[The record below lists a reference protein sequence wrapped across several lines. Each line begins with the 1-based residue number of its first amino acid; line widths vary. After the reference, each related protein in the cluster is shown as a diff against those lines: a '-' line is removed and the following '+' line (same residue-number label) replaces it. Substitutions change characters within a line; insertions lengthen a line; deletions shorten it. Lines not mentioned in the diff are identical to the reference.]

1 MEGLKR
7 LFEPRSIAL
16 VGVSKDPSKMSHWL
30 IRNVARAKFPGPVY
44 PISPSGGEVLG
55 YRTYPSLSSLPEP
68 VDLVLVSVA
77 SKAVRDVVDEASRNG
92 AGSAVIL
99 SSGFGEIREEGGKEL
114 EGEILGIAR
123 KGNMRIMGPNCLGI
137 YNAHRN
143 LNGTYFAVDPLYK
156 GRISIVSQ
164 SGAYGGVLVNE
175 MNARGVGLGK
185 LASIGNQ
192 MDVRHQDVIDYLC
205 EDPDTDVIGVFV
217 EGIKDGVGFLSVV
230 KRVSKVK
237 PIVIFKGGR
246 TNVGLRAAAS
256 HTGSLAGDFAVA
268 KAAFAQAGALVAHT
282 TEDFFDYL
290 FALAHNHHRLPKD
303 EKLAV
308 VTISGGPCVTASD
321 YCEELGLVVPEL
333 REATRSEIRK
343 YVPFFAADSNPV
355 DMTVGTLPEN
365 LGPCVDAVLS
375 DPQISGAISIN
386 WGWDVPEFARA
397 FVDAS
402 LKHGKPVLAFASENP
417 TVQEIF
423 KANGVVNFPAPERA
437 VRGYQGLVEYRRIR
451 ERQEDRRSFNTS
463 PSERLGGLPA
473 GGAVD
478 EYTSKEILREY
489 GIPTCREAVAGT
501 MDDLAE
507 KAREIGYPV
516 VLKALSQDLL
526 HKTEKGALV
535 LDIRG
540 RSKLLEA
547 ARELR
552 RRLGDG
558 IRFLVQEYVP
568 AGVEVIIGMKKD
580 RTFGFGPVMAFGL
593 GGVFT
598 EVMKDVALRVCPL
611 SWNDAMGMIRE
622 IKGYPILR
630 GYRGGPCVDEEALA
644 EVIVRA
650 SELAVLNPRVV
661 EMDINPLILGKGG
674 IKAVDA
680 LLVLDGD
687 DGGGSTRGVQGP

>member
-1 MEGLKR
+1 MDMEGIKR

-16 VGVSKDPSKMSHWL
+16 VGVSKDPNKMSHWL

-77 SKAVRDVVDEASRNG
+77 SKAVRDVIDEASCNG
-92 AGSAVIL
+92 ASSAVIL
-99 SSGFGEIREEGGKEL
+99 SSGFGETRDEAGKGLEE
-114 EGEILGIAR
+114 EILGIAR
-123 KGNMRIMGPNCLGI
+123 KGNMRVMGPNCLGI

-143 LNGTYFAVDPLYK
+143 LNGTYFAVDPIHK

-175 MNARGVGLGK
+175 MNQRGIGLGK

-192 MDVRHQDVIDYLC
+192 MDVRHQDVMEYLC

-217 EGIKDGVGFLSVV
+217 EGIKDGAGFLSVV
-230 KRVSKVK
+230 KRVSRVK

-268 KAAFAQAGALVAHT
+268 KAAFSQAGALVAHT

-308 VTISGGPCVTASD
+308 ITISGGPCVTASD

-375 DPQISGAISIN
+375 DPEISGAISIN
-386 WGWDVPEFARA
+386 WGWDVPEFAKA

-402 LKHGKPVLAFASENP
+402 VNHGKPVVAFASENP

-423 KANGVVNFPAPERA
+423 RTGGVVNFPAPERA
-437 VRGYQGLVEYRRIR
+437 VRGYRGLVEYKRIR
-451 ERQEDRRSFNTS
+451 ERHDASRSFNRS
-463 PSERLGGLPA
+463 PSEIVTRHQGK
-473 GGAVD
+473 GALD
-478 EYTSKEILREY
+478 EHLSKEILKEY
-489 GIPTCREAVAGT
+489 GVPTCAEVVAGSLE
-501 MDDLAE
+501 DLAE

-516 VLKALSQDLL
+516 VLKAFSAGLL
-526 HKTEKGALV
+526 HKTEKGAVV
-535 LDIRG
+535 LNIPG
-540 RSKLLEA
+540 RSRLLTA

-552 RRLGDG
+552 RHLGRSIG
-558 IRFLVQEYVP
+558 FLVQESVP
-568 AGVEVIIGMKKD
+568 AGGEVIVGMKRD

-598 EVMKDVALRVCPL
+598 EVLKDVALRVCPL
-611 SWNDAMGMIRE
+611 SWSDALGMIRE
-622 IKGYPILR
+622 IKGYAILK
-630 GYRGGPCVDEEALA
+630 GYRGGPPVDEEALA

-650 SELAVLNPRVV
+650 SELAMLNPRIV
-661 EMDINPLILGKGG
+661 EMDINPLILNGKD

-680 LLVLDGD
+680 LIVLDGAA
-687 DGGGSTRGVQGP
+687 Q

>member
-1 MEGLKR
+1 MEGIRR
-7 LFEPRSIAL
+7 LFEPRSVAL

-30 IRNVARAKFPGPVY
+30 IRNVARANFQGPVY
-44 PISPSGGEVLG
+44 PISPSGGEILG
-55 YRTYPSLSSLPEP
+55 YKTYPSLSALPGQ

-77 SKAVRDVVDEASRNG
+77 SKAVKDVIVEASCNG
-92 AGSAVIL
+92 AASAVIL
-99 SSGFGEIREEGGKEL
+99 SSGFGEIRDEAGKEL
-114 EGEILGIAR
+114 QEEILGIAR
-123 KGNMRIMGPNCLGI
+123 KGGMRIMGPNCLGI

-143 LNGTYFAVDPLYK
+143 LNGTYFAVDPIHK

-175 MNARGVGLGK
+175 MNRRGIGLGK

-192 MDVRHQDVIDYLC
+192 MDVCHQDVIEYLC

-217 EGIKDGVGFLSVV
+217 EGIKDGAGFLSVV

-303 EKLAV
+303 EKLALI
-308 VTISGGPCVTASD
+308 TISGGPCVTASD

-333 REATRSEIRK
+333 RETTRSHIRK

-375 DPQISGAISIN
+375 DPEISGAISIN
-386 WGWDVPEFARA
+386 WGWDVPEFAKA

-402 LKHGKPVLAFASENP
+402 VKHGKPVLAFASENP
-417 TVQEIF
+417 SVQEIF
-423 KANGVVNFPAPERA
+423 RTGGVVNFPAPERA
-437 VRGYQGLVEYRRIR
+437 VRGYRGLVDYKRIR
-451 ERQEDRRSFNTS
+451 ERDGASRAFNCHS
-463 PSERLGGLPA
+463 SEIVEKHKGK
-473 GGAVD
+473 AVLD
-478 EYTSKEILREY
+478 EHLSKEVLRQY
-489 GIPTCREAVAGT
+489 GVPTCKEAVAESLEE
-501 MDDLAE
+501 LAE
-507 KAREIGYPV
+507 KAGEIGYPV
-516 VLKALSQDLL
+516 VLKAFSADLL
-526 HKTEKGALV
+526 HKTEKGAVV
-535 LDIRG
+535 LNIPG
-540 RSKLLEA
+540 RSRLLTA
-547 ARELR
+547 ARGLR
-552 RRLGDG
+552 RRLGRSVG
-558 IRFLVQEYVP
+558 FLVQEWVP
-568 AGVEVIIGMKKD
+568 AGVEVIVGMKRD
-580 RTFGFGPVMAFGL
+580 RIFGFGPVMAFGL

-598 EVMKDVALRVCPL
+598 EVLKDVALRVCPL
-611 SWNDAMGMIRE
+611 SWSDALGMIRE
-622 IKGYPILR
+622 IRGYPILK
-630 GYRGGPCVDEEALA
+630 GYRGSPPADEEALA

-650 SELAVLNPRVV
+650 SELAMLNPRIL
-661 EMDINPLILGKGG
+661 EMDINPLILNGRD

-680 LLVLDGD
+680 LIVLDGA
-687 DGGGSTRGVQGP
+687 VP

>member
-1 MEGLKR
+1 MEGIKR
-7 LFEPRSIAL
+7 LFEPRSVAL

-30 IRNVARAKFPGPVY
+30 IRNVARAKFQGPVY

-55 YRTYPSLSSLPEP
+55 YKTYPSLSALPGP

-77 SKAVRDVVDEASRNG
+77 SKAVRDVIDEASRNG

-99 SSGFGEIREEGGKEL
+99 SSGFGEIRDEAGKEL
-114 EGEILGIAR
+114 EGEVLGIAR
-123 KGNMRIMGPNCLGI
+123 RGGMRIMGPNCLGI

-143 LNGTYFAVDPLYK
+143 LNGTYFAVDPIHK

-175 MNARGVGLGK
+175 MNQRGIGLGK

-192 MDVRHQDVIDYLC
+192 MDVRHQDVMEYLC

-217 EGIKDGVGFLSVV
+217 EGIKDGAGFLSVV

-290 FALAHNHHRLPKD
+290 FALAHNHNRLPKD

-308 VTISGGPCVTASD
+308 ITISGGPCVTASD

-333 REATRSEIRK
+333 KESTRSEIRK

-375 DPQISGAISIN
+375 DPEISGAISIN

-402 LKHGKPVLAFASENP
+402 AKHGKPVVAFASENP

-423 KANGVVNFPAPERA
+423 RTNGVVNFPAPERA
-437 VRGYQGLVEYRRIR
+437 VRGYWGLVEYKRIR
-451 ERQEDRRSFNTS
+451 ERSDASRSFNRS
-463 PSERLGGLPA
+463 SSEILMRLQGKAAL
-473 GGAVD
+473 D
-478 EYTSKEILREY
+478 EHLSKEILREY
-489 GIPTCREAVAGT
+489 GVPTCREAVAASLEG
-501 MDDLAE
+501 LAE

-516 VLKALSQDLL
+516 VLKALSPDLL
-526 HKTEKGALV
+526 HKTEKGAVILN
-535 LDIRG
+535 IPG
-540 RSKLLEA
+540 KAGLLKA
-547 ARELR
+547 AKELR
-552 RRLGDG
+552 KRFGRK
-558 IRFLVQEYVP
+558 IRFLVQEHVP
-568 AGVEVIIGMKKD
+568 PGVEVIVGMKRD

-598 EVMKDVALRVCPL
+598 EVLKDVALRVCPL
-611 SWNDAMGMIRE
+611 SWGDALGMIRE
-622 IKGYPILR
+622 IKGYPILK
-630 GYRGGPCVDEEALA
+630 GYRGDPPVEEEALA
-644 EVIVRA
+644 EVIVRT
-650 SELAVLNPRVV
+650 SELAMLNHRIL
-661 EMDINPLILGKGG
+661 EMDINPLILNGKE

-680 LLVLDGD
+680 LIVLDGAA
-687 DGGGSTRGVQGP
+687 Q